1 MYVWYLFLE
10 LGNSLY
16 AEARKRPAVAAMA
29 LLLCCL
35 LGANGL
41 KLIWPASADDGKDAL
56 GEVSGTVL
64 VGGEP
69 VEGVSVRFEPLSGDR
84 ASVGVTDNAGRYRL
98 YQGRLIPGA
107 VVGEHIVRLSTARLV
122 AEEAG
127 TEKIRLD
134 GETFPMAYNKESTLR
149 ATVLAGKNIFDWAI
163 TTLSSD

>member
-56 GEVSGTVL
+56 GEV
-64 VGGEP
+64 
-69 VEGVSVRFEPLSGDR
+69 
-84 ASVGVTDNAGRYRL
+84 
-98 YQGRLIPGA
+98 
-107 VVGEHIVRLSTARLV
+107 
-122 AEEAG
+122 
-127 TEKIRLD
+127 
-134 GETFPMAYNKESTLR
+134 
-149 ATVLAGKNIFDWAI
+149 
-163 TTLSSD
+163 